1 MPRPLGRRNPDY
13 DEKRER
19 LVRDLTEFVLRSDL
33 TRPSFR
39 QLAQAGGVAEPTLRH
54 YFGDRDGVATAIL
67 ALLGEQAAPLIAAV
81 ATPTTGPAAAVDAYI
96 DLSRLGVASGGFGRA
111 HCFGLVEG
119 VADQKVG
126 EAYLELLL
134 EPSLQALETR
144 LAPYLGV
151 EAGSAKA
158 RAGALMMF
166 APMLLGVIH
175 QQLLGG
181 AETAPMDLDAMFDA
195 LAELMRA
202 AVSEPPAAAKTAS
215 A

>member
-19 LVRDLTEFVLRSDL
+19 LVKDLTDFVLRSDL

-67 ALLGEQAAPLIAAV
+67 GLLGEQAKPLIEAV
-81 ATPTTGPAAAVDAYI
+81 ATPTTDSAAAVDAYI

-119 VADQKVG
+119 VADERVG

-134 EPSLQALETR
+134 EPSLKALEER
-144 LAPYLGV
+144 LKPHLG
-151 EAGSAKA
+151 EDATPATC
-158 RAGALMMF
+158 RAAALMMF
-166 APMLLGVIH
+166 APMLLAVIH

-181 AETAPMDLDAMFDA
+181 QRAAPMDLDAMFDA
-195 LAELMRA
+195 LAGLMRG
-202 AVSEPPAAAKTAS
+202 AVAKP
-215 A
+215 